1 MLLVNPRRRHR
12 RRKMSALQKRYFSKN
27 PRRRHRHRRRSF
39 FSRNPARATR
49 VKSTFQAN
57 PRRRRR
63 SFYSRNPSSG
73 FSLDTI
79 TAEFG
84 PAVIGAGGA
93 LVVDW
98 VFGNIPL
105 PATLTT
111 GLMLPV
117 TRILVAVGI
126 GAAAGMVAG
135 KETGEK
141 VAVGALVVTSYSII
155 KNFLVTNVPQL
166 TLARFTPPNQRLHGI
181 GYIGPARVARIP
193 YNRSGQMGA
202 MLPNA
207 GTLNN
212 PKSRTSPTMGRFI
225 ANR

>member
-1 MLLVNPRRRHR
+1 MAAEMLLVNPRRKR
-12 RRKMSALQKRYFSKN
+12 RGRKMSALQKSYFSKN
-27 PRRRHRHRRRSF
+27 RRRRHHRRRSI
-39 FSRNPARATR
+39 FSRNPTRPTR

-57 PRRRRR
+57 PRRRRHH
-63 SFYSRNPSSG
+63 YSRNPSN

-93 LVVDW
+93 LIVDW

-126 GAAAGMVAG
+126 GAAAGMIAG
-135 KETGEK
+135 KATGEK

-155 KNFLVTNVPQL
+155 KNFLVTNVPQI
-166 TLARFTPPNQRLHGI
+166 TLARFTPPGQRLRGL
-181 GYIGPARVARIP
+181 GYVGPARV
-193 YNRSGQMGA
+193 SGGMGA

-207 GTLNN
+207 RSLNN
-212 PKSRTSPTMGRFI
+212 PKGRVSPTMGRFLT
-225 ANR
+225 R

>member
-12 RRKMSALQKRYFSKN
+12 RRKMSALQKSYFSKN
-27 PRRRHRHRRRSF
+27 RRRRHHRRRSI
-39 FSRNPARATR
+39 FSRNPTRPTR

-57 PRRRRR
+57 PRRRRHY
-63 SFYSRNPSSG
+63 FNRNPSN

-93 LVVDW
+93 LIVDW

-126 GAAAGMVAG
+126 GAAAGMIAG
-135 KETGEK
+135 KATGEK

-155 KNFLVTNVPQL
+155 KNFLVTNVPQI
-166 TLARFTPPNQRLHGI
+166 TLARFTPAASRLHGI
-181 GYIGPARVARIP
+181 GYVGPARGSQVPPAMRVNGI
-193 YNRSGQMGA
+193 GA

-207 GTLNN
+207 RSMNN
-212 PKSRTSPTMGRFI
+212 PKGKMAPTMGRFI